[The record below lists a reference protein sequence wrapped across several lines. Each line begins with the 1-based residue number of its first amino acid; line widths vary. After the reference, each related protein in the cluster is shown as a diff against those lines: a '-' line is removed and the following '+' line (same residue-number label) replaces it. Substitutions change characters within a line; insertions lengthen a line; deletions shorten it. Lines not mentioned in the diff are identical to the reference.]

1 MLIFSGQEASE
12 KPTKK
17 ANARGYDF
25 TLVLKP
31 IHPTKMVELICG
43 L

>member
-1 MLIFSGQEASE
+1 MLIFSGQEDSE
-12 KPTKK
+12 KLIDK
-17 ANARGYDF
+17 AKERGHDL

-31 IHPTKMVELICG
+31 IHPTKMVELIRG